1 MKEKLQLLMEQLQL
15 KPGQFA
21 RILDINPAIIS
32 HILAE
37 RNKPG
42 VELLQKI
49 LSRFPQVSPDW
60 LLLNSGEMF
69 RSVVTQN
76 ESSMIPSE
84 QQDNFTQQQKIAPS
98 ETEHTLFAPDTQ
110 INQTAPQSDNVH
122 TSLDAITKKISET
135 KTVVRVVLCYAD
147 KTFESFTPDHSEQ
160 S

>member
-49 LSRFPQVSPDW
+49 LSKFPQVSPDW
-60 LLLNSGEMF
+60 LLLDSGEMF
-69 RSVVTQN
+69 RSVAQN
-76 ESSMIPSE
+76 ETSIPKSV
-84 QQDNFTQQQKIAPS
+84 QQDNSTQQQRVS
-98 ETEHTLFAPDTQ
+98 QSGTEHTLFASDTQ
-110 INQTAPQSDNVH
+110 KVNQTAPPIDNIH
-122 TSLDAITKKISET
+122 SLGATTNKTSET
-135 KTVVRVVLCYAD
+135 KTIVRVVLFYAD
-147 KTFESFTPDHSEQ
+147 KTFESFIPNNPEQ
-160 S
+160 L